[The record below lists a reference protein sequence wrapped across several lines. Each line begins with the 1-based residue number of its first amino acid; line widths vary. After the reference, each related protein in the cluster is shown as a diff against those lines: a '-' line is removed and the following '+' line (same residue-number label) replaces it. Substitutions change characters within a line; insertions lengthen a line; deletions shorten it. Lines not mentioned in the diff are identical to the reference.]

1 MAVEKKSENSKA
13 VYLRVGEALIQD
25 VDNGIARI
33 TPESLQKI
41 GANLGDIVEITGK
54 KKTVAK
60 AVPTPPEFYGKNMI
74 LMDSITRENA
84 QAGLDEKVQ
93 VQKVSHSPAET
104 IVLTPVDIDV
114 TFHTEQDVKHVHSVL
129 KGLPV
134 IVEDKVKVSISG
146 SRAQYY
152 VVSGTIPKG
161 AIIINSNTVIKV
173 QDPDFVERKE
183 FRVSYEDIGGLNREI
198 QRIREMVE
206 LPLRYPKIFRKLGI
220 EAPKGILL
228 YGTPGTGKTLIAR
241 VIATETNAYFVHVN
255 GPEIMHKFYGES
267 EARLRDIFEE
277 ARRNAP
283 SIIFL
288 DEIDAIAPKRAEVL
302 GDVEKRVVAQLLALM
317 DGLIHR
323 GEVIVIGATNM
334 LDLVDSAL
342 RRPGRFAREIVI
354 TVANYKDR
362 LEILRIHTRRMP
374 LAEDVNLDRLAQIT
388 YGFVGADLANFCKE
402 AGMVALRRILSKADF
417 DYDRISS
424 DIDTELQVG
433 MDDFFEALKE
443 VEPSATREFFVER
456 PNVKLSEVGGLEEIK
471 RTMRT
476 AIEFS
481 LKHPEIFEQMKIHPH
496 KGILLS
502 GPPGTGK
509 TLLVKAIAS
518 EGEVNFISIDGPALF
533 SRWLGQSERAL
544 REIFKKAKQASPS
557 ILFFDEIDALVPKRG
572 VASQDLDT
580 SGRIVSQFCA
590 CLDGLEELKGVL
602 VIAATNRIDRIDP
615 ALLRPGRFDF
625 ILEFPVPDQHQK
637 LKIFKVHTQGKPLAD
652 DIDLQMLAS
661 TTDSFVGSDIES
673 VCKKAAM
680 WAIMGALE
688 SGKNK
693 EEYAGVKITS
703 KHFHE
708 AIKEVAREK
717 QNVQSVK
724 DGG

>member
-1 MAVEKKSENSKA
+1 MASEKREHPKS

-33 TPESLQKI
+33 TPESLQTI
-41 GANLGDIVEITGK
+41 GVNLGDIVEITGRK
-54 KKTVAK
+54 RTVAK
-60 AVPTPPEFYGKNMI
+60 VVPTPSEFYGKNMI

-84 QAGLDEKVQ
+84 QVGLDEKVQ
-93 VQKVSHSPAET
+93 VQKVSHSLAEAV
-104 IVLTPVDIDV
+104 VLTPVDIDV
-114 TFHTEQDVKHVHSVL
+114 TFHTEQDVKHILHVL

-134 IVEDKVKVSISG
+134 IADDKVKVSITG

-152 VVSGTIPKG
+152 AVSGTIPKG
-161 AIIINSNTVIKV
+161 AIIITANTAIKIKE
-173 QDPDFVERKE
+173 PDFVERKE

-206 LPLRYPKIFRKLGI
+206 LPIRFPKIFRKLGI

-241 VIATETNAYFVHVN
+241 AIATETNAYFVHIN

-277 ARRNAP
+277 ARRHAP

-317 DGLIHR
+317 DGLVHR

-334 LDLVDSAL
+334 LDLVDPAL
-342 RRPGRFAREIVI
+342 RRPGRFDREIVI
-354 TVANYKDR
+354 PVPNYKDR
-362 LEILRIHTRRMP
+362 LEILQIHTRRMP
-374 LAEDVNLDRLAQIT
+374 LAEDVNLDRLAHIT
-388 YGFVGADLANFCKE
+388 YGFVGADLANLCKE
-402 AGMVALRRILSKADF
+402 AGMITLRRILADAEF
-417 DYDRISS
+417 EYDRITAE
-424 DIDTELQVG
+424 IDSELYVN
-433 MDDFFEALKE
+433 MKDFLEALKE

-476 AIEFS
+476 VIEFS
-481 LKHPEIFEQMKIHPH
+481 LKQPELFEQMKIQPH

-518 EGEVNFISIDGPALF
+518 ESEVNFISVDGPSLF
-533 SRWLGQSERAL
+533 SKWLGQSEKAL
-544 REIFKKAKQASPS
+544 REIFKKAKQASPAL
-557 ILFFDEIDALVPKRG
+557 LFFDEIDALVPKRG
-572 VASQDLDT
+572 VTSQDMDT

-625 ILEFPVPDQHQK
+625 ILEFPVPDQQQK
-637 LKIFKVHTQGKPLAD
+637 LEIFKVHTQGKPLAD
-652 DIDLQMLAS
+652 DVDLHTLVNS
-661 TTDSFVGSDIES
+661 TDSFVGSDIES
-673 VCKKAAM
+673 TCKKAAM
-680 WAIMGALE
+680 FAVMGVLE
-688 SGKNK
+688 AGKDKGN
-693 EEYAGVKITS
+693 YAGFKITAQ
-703 KHFHE
+703 HFQE

-717 QNVQSVK
+717 QKVRSGK